1 MSASEGY
8 LEEVMGN
15 AFQIDPAS
23 GSLKT
28 NFAPKDYMKGYFSFK
43 VQAKDTGK
51 FLFFRAFKTA
61 FDNNKING
69 SSILIFSR
77 EHR

>member
-28 NFAPKDYMKGYFSFK
+28 NFAPKDFMKGYFSFK
-43 VQAKDTGK
+43 VQAEDTGK
-51 FLFFRAFKTA
+51 LFQ
-61 FDNNKING
+61 NLVLLNKKLTG
-69 SSILIFSR
+69 PSFYFQLRTSLR
-77 EHR
+77 LM

>member
-23 GSLKT
+23 GSLET

-43 VQAKDTGK
+43 VQAEDTGK
-51 FLFFRAFKTA
+51 FFISVNSKTLYYL
-61 FDNNKING
+61 NKK
-69 SSILIFSR
+69 
-77 EHR
+77 

>member
-43 VQAKDTGK
+43 VQAEDTGK
-51 FLFFRAFKTA
+51 FCSFP
-61 FDNNKING
+61 
-69 SSILIFSR
+69 
-77 EHR
+77 